1 MKPTIYKYI
10 FNEIWPTFFA
20 SLLVFIFI
28 VLAARILNIT
38 EWVINHGVH
47 PFRVIKMILYLLPGM
62 ILFALPA
69 ATLMAVFLAFLRLS
83 SDNEI
88 QAMKS
93 SGISLYQMLPP
104 VIAVSLG
111 GLILAFLLG
120 SVGAPG
126 GHRAFKD
133 LIYQIAHSKADLG
146 IKERIFCEPF
156 NDITFYV
163 NSFSAKERTLKD
175 VFLVD
180 RRDPSLTNTIIAKEG
195 RIISHPALKMMTV
208 HFSDGTIFMVDK
220 KLEGVRTIKFNTY
233 DLNIDLQDIMPTLSS
248 RKRAPKEMG
257 FQELTE
263 GLRRTQK
270 GAIRHNEMVTELM
283 ERFSIPFA
291 VFLMGVIGVPLGAQI
306 RSGGR
311 FLGIVLSLLVFLLYY
326 LFLAGVRSIGETGT
340 LSPAFGAWLPDLF
353 LVVSCIFLLRRAA
366 RERSINIFDR
376 VISLKTP

>member
-1 MKPTIYKYI
+1 MKPTLYKYI

-47 PFRVIKMILYLLPGM
+47 LFQVMRLIVYLLPGM

-104 VIAVSLG
+104 VMAVSLG
-111 GLILAFLLG
+111 SLILAFLLG
-120 SVGAPG
+120 SVWAPG
-126 GHRAFKD
+126 GHRAFKG
-133 LIYQIAHSKADLG
+133 LIYQIAHTKADLG

-163 NSFSAKERTLKD
+163 NSFSTKERTLKD

-180 RRDPSLTNTIIAKEG
+180 RRDPSFTNTIIAKAG
-195 RIISHPALKMMTV
+195 RIVSHSGLKMMTV

-233 DLNIDLQDIMPTLSS
+233 DLNIGLQDIMPTHSS
-248 RKRAPKEMG
+248 RKRAPMEMS

-263 GLRRTQK
+263 GLRRTEK
-270 GAIRHNEMVTELM
+270 GEMRHNEMVTELM

-291 VFLMGVIGVPLGAQI
+291 VFLMGIIGVPLGAQI

-311 FLGIVLSLLVFLLYY
+311 FLGILLSLLVFLLYY
-326 LFLAGVRSIGETGT
+326 LFLAGVRSVGETGT
-340 LSPAFGAWLPDLF
+340 LPPAIGAWLPDLF

-376 VISLKTP
+376 VIPLRTP